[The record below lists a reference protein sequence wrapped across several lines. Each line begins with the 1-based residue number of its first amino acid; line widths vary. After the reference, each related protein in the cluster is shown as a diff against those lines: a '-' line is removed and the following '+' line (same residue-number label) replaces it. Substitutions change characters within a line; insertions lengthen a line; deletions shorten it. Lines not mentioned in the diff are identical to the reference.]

1 MTMGHL
7 PRLTVRA
14 WLIAV
19 ATLTAVFLV
28 YSWSLD
34 RLYLVHDEVIYA
46 LNAHAIAT
54 TGRDLSGQFLP
65 ISFPVVGT
73 FFATPMNI
81 YFTSLFL
88 MVSPLTEVVVRIP
101 SVVVGVGCVALV
113 YLIGRRVFKSEWL
126 ALLAA
131 AMLALSPAHYI
142 HSRLGTD
149 HLYTVVLML
158 AWLLILLGVRSETQL
173 MRIGSA
179 SALLGLGVYSYL
191 GALITMPVC
200 FLLTVATLYG
210 MGFRSRG
217 PYLAAVVGFV
227 LPTLPFV
234 AWHLLH
240 PDQYGRQMQMYG
252 LNSSAGSALAG
263 ASRQS
268 AAFASAIERVAVY
281 WDYFNPS
288 LLFFAGDTGL
298 INGTRYTGVLLWPL
312 LILLPAGV
320 YRLAIQQPSPIS
332 WLLVASLAAAPL
344 AATVV
349 AERYRI
355 NRALVMLPLAAL
367 VATAGVEMMWRA
379 RSRVPRFAAIAL
391 IACMPLQFAGFVRD
405 YFTAYPVRAYSWFEY
420 NIRGGMEELIA
431 RQSAAASPIFIANNI
446 QWADYYWPF
455 YLVKHGRPELR
466 ARTTYLDLSAPG
478 AAASVPP
485 AAVLLCRVADVPAL
499 KAAGL
504 RELLAITEPDG
515 SQSFAVMQR

>member
-1 MTMGHL
+1 MMGAAS
-7 PRLTVRA
+7 PRLARTSLMVA
-14 WLIAV
+14 IIIA
-19 ATLTAVFLV
+19 AGIGL

-81 YFTSLFL
+81 YFTALFL
-88 MVSPLTEVVVRIP
+88 QWAPPTEVIVRLP
-101 SVVVGVGCVALV
+101 SVVVGVACVGLV
-113 YLIGRRVFKSEWL
+113 FLIGRRVFKTDAL

-131 AMLALSPAHYI
+131 AILALTPAHFI

-158 AWLLILLGVRSETQL
+158 AWLLCLLEVTNDRQL
-173 MRIGSA
+173 WRIGVA

-200 FLLTVATLYG
+200 FVITLVTLHR
-210 MGFRSRG
+210 MGFRSRQ
-217 PYLAAVVGFV
+217 PYLAAALGFV
-227 LPTLPFV
+227 LPILPFL

-240 PDQYGRQMQMYG
+240 PDQYARQIQMYG
-252 LNSSAGSALAG
+252 LYDSGRLGPAAG
-263 ASRQS
+263 AKQL
-268 AAFASAIERVAVY
+268 ASYASVVNRVSVY

-298 INGTRYTGVLLWPL
+298 INGTRYAGVFLWPL
-312 LILLPAGV
+312 MVLLPAGL
-320 YRLAIQQPSPIS
+320 YRLAVQQRSRAA
-332 WLLVASLAAAPL
+332 WLLVTCMAASPL
-344 AATVV
+344 AATLV

-367 VATAGVEMMWRA
+367 VATAGAEMLFTARRPVWRA
-379 RSRVPRFAAIAL
+379 VAIAL
-391 IACMPLQFAGFVRD
+391 IALMPLQFAGFYRD
-405 YFTAYPVRAYSWFEY
+405 YFVAYPARSYSWFEY
-420 NIRGGMEELIA
+420 NIRGGMEEVIA
-431 RQSAAASPIFIANNI
+431 RHGGVASPIFIANNI

-455 YLVKHGRPELR
+455 YLAKQGRQDLH
-466 ARTTYLDLSAPG
+466 ARTTYLDLAVPG
-478 AAASVPP
+478 ASESVPP
-485 AAVLLCRVADVPAL
+485 GGILLCRAADVEAM

-504 RELLAITEPDG
+504 RELRAIIEPDG
-515 SQSFAVMQR
+515 SQSFAVMRR